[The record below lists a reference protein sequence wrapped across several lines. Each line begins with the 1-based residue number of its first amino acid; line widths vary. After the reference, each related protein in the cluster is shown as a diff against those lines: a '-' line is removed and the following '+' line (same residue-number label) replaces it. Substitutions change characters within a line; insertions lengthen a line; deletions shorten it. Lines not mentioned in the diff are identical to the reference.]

1 MCAEMA
7 DAKIVD
13 NEKKSQMC
21 VYIYVMSYVYFGW
34 SENCK
39 GKEESFTFTEIKIS
53 PFFASIFIV
62 VKM

>member
-1 MCAEMA
+1 
-7 DAKIVD
+7 
-13 NEKKSQMC
+13 
-21 VYIYVMSYVYFGW
+21 MSYVYFGW